1 MPLLLVAR
9 VSVSIKRTIM
19 KETTYEFKYQLL
31 NDLSELNSEDAILL
45 TNARAVTR
53 NAYAPYSNF
62 YVGAVAIL
70 NNGEIVTGTNQ
81 ENASYPAG
89 LCAERVLMSSA
100 SSLFPNVAIKT
111 MAISYHNRNGKS
123 GHPIS
128 PCGICRQSLTEF
140 ADRTGQSIRIILSGQ
155 EGEVMIIENAASLL
169 PLAFSGKELL

>member
-1 MPLLLVAR
+1 
-9 VSVSIKRTIM
+9 M
-19 KETTYEFKYQLL
+19 KETTFEFKYQLL
-31 NDLSELNSEDAILL
+31 NDLSELKSDDAELIIA
-45 TNARAVTR
+45 AREVTK

-62 YVGAVAIL
+62 YVGAVAKL
-70 NNGEIVTGTNQ
+70 NNGEIVSGTNQ

-89 LCAERVLMSSA
+89 LCAERVLMSAA
-100 SSLFPNVAIKT
+100 SSLFPNVPIQT

-155 EGEVMIIENAASLL
+155 EGDIMIIENAVSLL
-169 PLAFSGKELL
+169 PLAFSSKELL